1 MHTLGQITKPPKQ
14 GFKRTIAFIGSPSN
28 WSFGLFVFFTIILSA
43 ISFLT
48 DAVSQNNFTPTW
60 FAVSGAAFAPPLII
74 GMLYKSLFLNRRV
87 AKTRFF
93 LNLLVAALAGASRN
107 VSVGLFALWA
117 GIDVNSLWQFR
128 VGGGAF
134 MGIVLYVQW
143 ALVNGSK
150 LEYLDS
156 LESLSKIQTRLAAAR
171 REIPEQLTELNEAL
185 QERTRLA
192 IFPQIQSIRELLG
205 DAGNVGAVLE
215 KLKFTLS
222 NQIRPMMS
230 EIASSQPKPF
240 EIQNLKRFKSIK
252 SSLPERFSL
261 RDKINLG
268 WSSFLETLG
277 VSIWLWVYKSPNGLL
292 DNLAIFTIYSVV
304 LLIFKYSISGRK
316 KLPRF
321 NAIAYT
327 LFAGLVASSS
337 NVIYI
342 YLVLGFDPGRSIMFA
357 GFAMLSGVISPII
370 LMLLA
375 VRVERRNEIETQ
387 ISADLLSLA
396 KENSLFAQ
404 KVWVFKKRWLL
415 VLHGSVQSAL
425 TAALARLQSNEEVT
439 PVVLQLVKQDL
450 NRAELAVNTDLKEVI
465 DLDSGLREL
474 REVWDGICDLK
485 VQVSSRATRA
495 IERSTDSSFCVN
507 EIVKEA
513 VSNAVR
519 HGDATQATVVIDR
532 TADDSLSIEV
542 TNNGRELAK
551 EIDLGIGSEMLNEIC
566 LDWNLAQEKNQ
577 VRLTAEL
584 AVKL

>member
-1 MHTLGQITKPPKQ
+1 
-14 GFKRTIAFIGSPSN
+14 
-28 WSFGLFVFFTIILSA
+28 
-43 ISFLT
+43 
-48 DAVSQNNFTPTW
+48 
-60 FAVSGAAFAPPLII
+60 
-74 GMLYKSLFLNRRV
+74 
-87 AKTRFF
+87 
-93 LNLLVAALAGASRN
+93 
-107 VSVGLFALWA
+107 
-117 GIDVNSLWQFR
+117 
-128 VGGGAF
+128 
-134 MGIVLYVQW
+134 
-143 ALVNGSK
+143 
-150 LEYLDS
+150 LE
-156 LESLSKIQTRLAAAR
+156 
-171 REIPEQLTELNEAL
+171 N
-185 QERTRLA
+185 
-192 IFPQIQSIRELLG
+192 
-205 DAGNVGAVLE
+205 
-215 KLKFTLS
+215 
-222 NQIRPMMS
+222 
-230 EIASSQPKPF
+230 
-240 EIQNLKRFKSIK
+240 
-252 SSLPERFSL
+252 
-261 RDKINLG
+261 
-268 WSSFLETLG
+268 LG
-277 VSIWLWVYKSPNGLL
+277 VSIWLFVYKSPNGFL

-304 LLIFKYSISGRK
+304 LLTFKYSISGRK

-327 LFAGLVASSS
+327 LFAGLAASLS

-342 YLVLGFDPGRSIMFA
+342 YLVLGFNQERSIMFA
-357 GFAMLSGVISPII
+357 GFAVISGVVSPVV
-370 LMLLA
+370 LMLFA

-542 TNNGRELAK
+542 TNNGRELAN
-551 EIDLGIGSEMLNEIC
+551 EIDFGIGSEMLNEIC
-566 LDWNLAQEKNQ
+566 LGWNLAQEKNQ

>member
-1 MHTLGQITKPPKQ
+1 
-14 GFKRTIAFIGSPSN
+14 
-28 WSFGLFVFFTIILSA
+28 
-43 ISFLT
+43 
-48 DAVSQNNFTPTW
+48 
-60 FAVSGAAFAPPLII
+60 
-74 GMLYKSLFLNRRV
+74 MLYKSLFLNRRK
-87 AKTRFF
+87 AKTRFL

-107 VSVGLFALWA
+107 VSVGFFALWA
-117 GIDVNSLWQFR
+117 GIDVNPLWQFR

-134 MGIVLYVQW
+134 MGIAVYVQW
-143 ALVNGSK
+143 ALLNGSK
-150 LEYLDS
+150 LEHQNS
-156 LESLSKIQTRLAAAR
+156 LERLSKIQARLAAAR
-171 REIPEQLTELNEAL
+171 LEIPEQLTELNDGL

-205 DAGNVGAVLE
+205 DSGNVGAVLE

-222 NQIRPMMS
+222 NQIRPMMA
-230 EIASSQPKPF
+230 EIAASQPKPF

-252 SSLPERFSL
+252 SSLPERFTL
-261 RDKINLG
+261 RDKINLL
-268 WSSFLETLG
+268 WSSILETLG
-277 VSIWLWVYKSPNGLL
+277 VSIWLFVYKSPNGFL

-304 LLIFKYSISGRK
+304 LLTFKYSISGRK

-327 LFAGLVASSS
+327 LFAGLAASLS
-337 NVIYI
+337 NVMYI
-342 YLVLGFDPGRSIMFA
+342 YLVLGFNQERSIMFA
-357 GFAMLSGVISPII
+357 GFAVISGVVSPVV
-370 LMLLA
+370 LMLFA

-542 TNNGRELAK
+542 TNNGRELAN
-551 EIDLGIGSEMLNEIC
+551 EIDFGIGSEMLNEIC
-566 LDWNLAQEKNQ
+566 LGWNLAQEKNQ